1 MAIKHLTD
9 EQIRDWSLE
18 QKDRWWFENVWKGN
32 MPQLTLRSALTG
44 FFLGGILSA
53 TNLYVGAKTG
63 WTLGVGIT
71 SVILAF
77 AMFKVLGRIGMKEIT
92 LLENNCMQSIA
103 TAAGYMTA
111 PMISS
116 IGAYMLVT
124 NQILETHVIMI
135 WIICI
140 ALLGVL
146 FAFPMKRRF
155 INDEQHPFPEGRAC
169 GVVMDTLHTSAGAEG
184 MIKVKALIYSGVA
197 AMLLKLSQAEAIM
210 EFVQQKLLGFKNTIV
225 FHENLDVYYYALV
238 EKLGWG
244 WAEPKLA
251 GVALQQFTIRPSL
264 DVAMFGAGGLMGIR
278 TGVSLLIGAT
288 INYFILAPIMIQ
300 HGDIFGTVNA
310 GGELVFGFRRITEWA
325 LWGGVSLM
333 VLASLVAFFAKPQ
346 LIFGALTSLFGRK
359 QQKSDVLKHIEL
371 PMWVFVVGI
380 PIVGGVSVYLAHL
393 WFGVEYWLGIIA
405 IPLVFVFSLIGA
417 HSTALTS
424 ITPTGALG
432 KLTQLTYGALAPG
445 NIKTNLM
452 TAGITG
458 EAASNV
464 SNLLMDIK
472 PGYMLG
478 GKPRHQAIGH
488 CIGIV
493 AGALASV
500 PLFNILFLQNGLDNM
515 VSEEFPM
522 PAVAIWKGVAEIL
535 TQGLDKLP
543 QTAMYAA
550 IIGAVVGIVLEVIRI
565 VMKGKFP
572 LTPVGIG
579 LAFVI
584 PFNTCL
590 IMFLGAFVFWAFSRR
605 YPDKES
611 RGHKLWVDNHE
622 PICAGIIAGAALMG
636 VADAV
641 VLAFFL

>member
-1 MAIKHLTD
+1 MAIKHLTE

-18 QKDRWWFENVWKGN
+18 KKDRWWFENVWKGN
-32 MPQLTLRSALTG
+32 MPQLTLRSGLTG

-124 NQILETHVIMI
+124 NQILDWHVIMI

-169 GVVMDTLHTSAGAEG
+169 GVVMDTLHTSVGAEG

-197 AMLLKLSQAEAIM
+197 ALLLKLSQAEAIM
-210 EFVQQKLLGFKNTIV
+210 EFVQQKLLGFKNKIV
-225 FHENLDVYYYALV
+225 FHEHLDVYYYALI

-244 WAEPKLA
+244 WAEPKLS
-251 GVALQQFTIRPSL
+251 GIALQQFTIRPSL

-288 INYFILAPIMIQ
+288 INYFILAPIMIN
-300 HGDIFGTVNA
+300 HGDILGNVNA
-310 GGELVFGFRRITEWA
+310 NGELTFGFRRITEWA

-333 VLASLVAFFAKPQ
+333 VLSSLVAFFAKPQ
-346 LIFGALTSLFGRK
+346 LIFGALFSLFGGKR
-359 QQKSDVLKHIEL
+359 QKSDVLKHIEL

-380 PIVGGVSVYLAHL
+380 PVVGGVSIYLAHR
-393 WFGVEYWLGIIA
+393 WFGVDYWLGIIA

-445 NIKTNLM
+445 
-452 TAGITG
+452 
-458 EAASNV
+458 
-464 SNLLMDIK
+464 
-472 PGYMLG
+472 
-478 GKPRHQAIGH
+478 
-488 CIGIV
+488 
-493 AGALASV
+493 
-500 PLFNILFLQNGLDNM
+500 
-515 VSEEFPM
+515 
-522 PAVAIWKGVAEIL
+522 
-535 TQGLDKLP
+535 
-543 QTAMYAA
+543 
-550 IIGAVVGIVLEVIRI
+550 
-565 VMKGKFP
+565 
-572 LTPVGIG
+572 TP
-579 LAFVI
+579 
-584 PFNTCL
+584 PTC
-590 IMFLGAFVFWAFSRR
+590 
-605 YPDKES
+605 
-611 RGHKLWVDNHE
+611 
-622 PICAGIIAGAALMG
+622 
-636 VADAV
+636 
-641 VLAFFL
+641 

>member
-9 EQIRDWSLE
+9 EQIREWSLE

-124 NQILETHVIMI
+124 NQILEWHVIMI
-135 WIICI
+135 WIVCI

-169 GVVMDTLHTSAGAEG
+169 GVVMDTLHTSVGPEG
-184 MIKVKALIYSGVA
+184 MIKVKALIYSGMA
-197 AMLLKLSQAEAIM
+197 ALLLKLSQAGAIM
-210 EFVQQKLLGFKNTIV
+210 EVIQQKLLGFKSTFV
-225 FHENLDVYYYALV
+225 FHEHLDYYYYALI
-238 EKLGWG
+238 EKMGWG

-264 DVAMFGAGGLMGIR
+264 DIAMFGAGGLMGIR

-288 INYFILAPIMIQ
+288 FNYFILAPIMIQ
-300 HGDIFGTVNA
+300 HGDILGTVNA
-310 GGELVFGFRRITEWA
+310 SGELTFGFRRITEWA

-346 LIFGALTSLFGRK
+346 LIFGALTSLVGGKK
-359 QQKSDVLKHIEL
+359 QQSDVLKHIEL
-371 PMWVFVVGI
+371 PMWVFVIGI
-380 PIVGGVSVYLAHL
+380 PLVGGVSVYLAHL
-393 WFGVEYWLGIIA
+393 WFGVDYWLGIIA

-458 EAASNV
+458 EAAGNA

-590 IMFLGAFVFWAFSRR
+590 IMFLGAFVFWALARR

-611 RGHKLWVDNHE
+611 RGHTLWVDNQE
-622 PICAGIIAGAALMG
+622 PICAGIIAGAALLG
-636 VADAV
+636 IADAV
-641 VLAFFL
+641 VMAFFL

>member
-1 MAIKHLTD
+1 MAIKHLTE

-18 QKDRWWFENVWKGN
+18 KKDRWWFENVWKGN
-32 MPQLTLRSALTG
+32 MPQLTLRSGLTG

-124 NQILETHVIMI
+124 NQILDWHVIMI

-169 GVVMDTLHTSAGAEG
+169 GVVMDTLHTSVGAEG

-197 AMLLKLSQAEAIM
+197 ALLLKLSQAEAIM
-210 EFVQQKLLGFKNTIV
+210 EFVQQKLLGFKNKIV
-225 FHENLDVYYYALV
+225 FHEHLDVYYYALI

-244 WAEPKLA
+244 WAEPKLS
-251 GVALQQFTIRPSL
+251 GIALQQFTIRPSL

-288 INYFILAPIMIQ
+288 INYFILAPIMIN
-300 HGDIFGTVNA
+300 HGDILGNVNA
-310 GGELVFGFRRITEWA
+310 NGELTFGFRRITEWA

-333 VLASLVAFFAKPQ
+333 VLSSLVAFFAKPQ
-346 LIFGALTSLFGRK
+346 LIFGALFSLFGGKR
-359 QQKSDVLKHIEL
+359 QKSDVLKHIEL

-380 PIVGGVSVYLAHL
+380 PVVGGVSIYLAHR
-393 WFGVEYWLGIIA
+393 WFGVDYWLGIIA

-458 EAASNV
+458 EAAGNA

-515 VSEEFPM
+515 VTEEFPM

-543 QTAMYAA
+543 QTAVYAA
-550 IIGAVVGIVLEVIRI
+550 IIGAFAGIVLEGIRI
-565 VMKGKFP
+565 GMKGKFP

-590 IMFLGAFVFWAFSRR
+590 IMFLGAFVFWLLARR

-611 RGHKLWVDNHE
+611 RGHKVWVDNQE
-622 PICAGIIAGAALMG
+622 PICAGIIAGAALLG
-636 VADAV
+636 IADAV
-641 VLAFFL
+641 VMAFLL

>member
-1 MAIKHLTD
+1 
-9 EQIRDWSLE
+9 

>member
-32 MPQLTLRSALTG
+32 MPQLTLRYALTG

-124 NQILETHVIMI
+124 NQILEWHVIMI

-169 GVVMDTLHTSAGAEG
+169 GVVMDTLHTSVGAEG
-184 MIKVKALIYSGVA
+184 MVKVKALIYSGVA

-210 EFVQQKLLGFKNTIV
+210 EVVQQKLLGFKNTIV

-346 LIFGALTSLFGRK
+346 MIFGALMSLFGRK
-359 QQKSDVLKHIEL
+359 KQKSDVLKHIEL
-371 PMWVFVVGI
+371 PMWVSVVGI
-380 PIVGGVSVYLAHL
+380 PIVGGVLVYLAHL

-500 PLFNILFLQNGLDNM
+500 PLFHILFLQNGLDNM

-550 IIGAVVGIVLEVIRI
+550 VIGAVVGIVLEVIRI

-590 IMFLGAFVFWAFSRR
+590 IMFLGAFVFWVFGRR
-605 YPDKES
+605 YPDTES
-611 RGHKLWVDNHE
+611 RGHKLWVGNQE

-636 VADAV
+636 VTDAV

>member
-77 AMFKVLGRIGMKEIT
+77 AMFKVLGRVGMKEIT

-124 NQILETHVIMI
+124 NQILEWHVIMI

-169 GVVMDTLHTSAGAEG
+169 GVVMDTLHTSVGAEG
-184 MIKVKALIYSGVA
+184 MVKVKALIYSGVA

-225 FHENLDVYYYALV
+225 FHENLDVYYYGLI

-244 WAEPKLA
+244 WAEPKMV

-310 GGELVFGFRRITEWA
+310 NGELAFGFRRITEWA

-346 LIFGALTSLFGRK
+346 LIFGALISLFGRK
-359 QQKSDVLKHIEL
+359 KQKSDVLKHIEL
-371 PMWVFVVGI
+371 PMWVFVIGI
-380 PIVGGVSVYLAHL
+380 PVVGGVTVYLAHL
-393 WFGVEYWLGIIA
+393 WFGVDYWLGIIA

-543 QTAMYAA
+543 QTAVYAA
-550 IIGAVVGIVLEVIRI
+550 IIGAFVGIVLEGIRI
-565 VMKGKFP
+565 GMRGKFP

-590 IMFLGAFVFWAFSRR
+590 IMFLGAFVFWVLGRR

-611 RGHKLWVDNHE
+611 RGHKVWVDNQE

-636 VADAV
+636 VTDAV
-641 VLAFFL
+641 VMAFLL